1 MPESAIDAQ
10 RSETINLRVS
20 RAQKAL
26 IDEAARALGRN
37 RSDFMLDAASREAEA
52 VLLDRR
58 YFTLPADEFKRFLEL
73 LDKPPKPN
81 KKLRLLLTTRAPW
94 EK

>member
-1 MPESAIDAQ
+1 MPESAIETQ

-58 YFTLPADEFKRFLEL
+58 YFPLPAEEFKRLFEL